1 MKEFSEILYSKD
13 GSLGIITINREYSN
27 NRINRLTGNE
37 IVMAIQEANED
48 KTVKVIILT
57 AVGEY
62 FCGGGEIDNYP
73 EGPIIDQL
81 LYTDSFWSV
90 HEAMNRSKKPIL
102 GAVQGHAIAGG
113 FSIVDACDMAVAGKS
128 CLFGMPEIERA
139 LFPMVALATTSKTIP
154 KKRLLEICYTA
165 KRIDAQTA
173 LQLNLVN
180 QVVENE
186 VVLTKTK
193 EIASEIARYSGAALM
208 FGRETYYRM
217 SNMSIGNAME
227 YGRAALLGMLCTED
241 AKEYGFAKLKG
252 TVPEIKNI

>member
-1 MKEFSEILYSKD
+1 MKEFNEILYTKD
-13 GSLGIITINREYSN
+13 ESLAIITINREYSN

-37 IVMAIQEANED
+37 IVSAIQKANND
-48 KTVKVIILT
+48 KLVKVIIIT

-81 LYTDSFWSV
+81 TYTDSFWSV

-113 FSIVDACDMAVAGKS
+113 FSIVDTCDMAVAGRS

-165 KRIDAQTA
+165 KRIEAQTA
-173 LQLNLVN
+173 QELHLI
-180 QVVENE
+180 NE
-186 VVLTKTK
+186 VVDDRLVLTRTK
-193 EIASEIARYSGAALM
+193 EIASEIAKYSGAALM

-217 SNMSIGNAME
+217 SNMSVGSAME
-227 YGRAALLGMLCTED
+227 YARAALLGLLCTED
-241 AKEYGFAKLKG
+241 AREYGFAKIKG
-252 TVPEIKNI
+252 TIPEIKNI